1 MTAELNDRGDRH
13 EWTLT
18 GHRVTQMSID
28 LTSARLHSWSLQ
40 ASLDIRFSAPF
51 TLREADGSSRIIDP
65 RQPEQLAPL
74 LTLIGRHVDSLEVER
89 DGVLTVGLSD
99 GTTLRAESHPR
110 YEAFDVQG
118 GGALEGLEYRVPPG
132 GGAAYG

>member
-1 MTAELNDRGDRH
+1 MTAELNDLGDRH
-13 EWTLT
+13 EWTLS

-28 LTSARLHSWSLQ
+28 LTSVRLHSWSLQ

-51 TLREADGSSRIIDP
+51 TLREADGASRVIDP
-65 RQPEQLAPL
+65 RHPEQLAPL
-74 LTLIGRHVDSLEVER
+74 LTLIGRHIEWLAVER
-89 DGVLTVGLSD
+89 TGALRVALSD
-99 GTTLRAESHPR
+99 GTTLHTEPHPR

>member
-1 MTAELNDRGDRH
+1 MTAELNDLGDRH

-74 LTLIGRHVDSLEVER
+74 LTLIGRHVDTLEVER
-89 DGVLTVGLSD
+89 EGALTVGLSD